1 MAKTEFGVNHP
12 LAVKV
17 WSKKLMTEAIANTWI
32 GKFIGNSKDSLADS
46 DEAAQA
52 FRFDDALCSGMMAP
66 RALSLAG

>member
-1 MAKTEFGVNHP
+1 
-12 LAVKV
+12 
-17 WSKKLMTEAIANTWI
+17 MTMRTAQRTVTFTRPFRLGESCEQYPA
-32 GKFIGNSKDSLADS
+32 GADS